1 MREGVKAAVL
11 GELATFSSRGG
22 GGGYISYHPSV

>member
-11 GELATFSSRGG
+11 GELAAFSSGGG